1 MEPGEEVK
9 LRKRRRWKRWAIP
22 LAVVALAVILDGPGW
37 QWLAGWGAGY
47 YLPKLGLEGSA
58 KFEGRLSG
66 GEIRIAGMEL
76 KGEGAIQRVDLDEL
90 VLRYQPGRI
99 WRGEVKS
106 VWLRGLRAEIDLAK
120 PWPELMRDAHPQ
132 SDFSR
137 LGERLREYRQKVL
150 PVDTDLGDVRLD
162 IFSEGKPKVVLAPSS
177 FRHEA
182 GDNRFRLSLG
192 GMVFPGGRSLP
203 PQNAELVWN
212 ENDLSLEALN
222 LAPDFTLRN
231 LSIRTPVGQP
241 LEFAGEAKLN
251 QARFQTEGTLERAT
265 VRLVEGELLT
275 NDVVGLFN
283 IRLPTDGR
291 LIWFESE
298 LTNLKGGLL
307 TVDGHMRAS
316 LREIAWEDWRVSEAD
331 LEGELHGEI
340 AKVWGDVLYLGERG
354 HLTTEANLNRA
365 LKFKPR
371 KTSATFSGTNAGP
384 VISQMRSRW
393 MKEIPAI
400 QSPDAALEL
409 SANANFDDGRI
420 LDAQGVVKLT
430 PVDPAVPVL
439 HLETKWSWT
448 GGFFNALSADGSR
461 AEMTF
466 GKQRYRGSASFQEF
480 ESNRAN
486 RWLEV
491 FNLGVAPNM
500 VLTGTWEGDGE
511 YKAKRHRGNAAV
523 AKFLTPV
530 EGGPLTVSGAVS
542 YDWPVAVEVKGVSLH
557 QGTQRILAN
566 ARLKD
571 RVITVEDL
579 QWTESDEVLLTGKAT
594 IPVTENPGDWRGL
607 LRQTRPLAIDIESR
621 ELPLARLHP
630 FLPETTRFSPDARGQ
645 LTLHVSGTPAE
656 PQIQGK
662 VLARGIGVESMRGV
676 PKSDL
681 DLNFRTAEGNLEIAG
696 TLLAPG
702 YPAAILTAKFPFRP
716 GAWIE
721 NPELLEQEKIQ
732 AAAHL
737 PNLELARFAGLF
749 PGVKTL
755 TGRVKGDLTIGGTL
769 AKPQPLGE
777 VELTDG
783 TILFDDELYPA
794 IRGVSLKARATHE
807 AVELQSLTVDAAG
820 GALTGSGKMT
830 LVDGKAGNVD
840 LVVRGNAL
848 PLKRNESMI
857 VRANADLTVRGPW
870 ETATVSGNLAIVDS
884 LYYRD
889 IEILPIGVPFTQV
902 RKPKLPSID
911 ARIPAVTATAN
922 VPEPFRSWRLDVKAK
937 TANRFLIRGN
947 FARGYATLD
956 LNIGGTLGSPAPRG
970 QAVIKDVVARLPFST
985 LEIDH
990 GTIDFHPDAPYAPT
1004 LNIRGTSRIRPYE
1017 VNLYLY
1023 GPVSDPQILT
1033 TSNPPL
1039 PDTEIMTLLA
1049 TGTTTRGIEDPQAA
1063 LTRTAQLLI
1072 EELRRGRIRN
1082 TRWLQPLLKILDH
1095 VDFQIGEENPYSG
1108 EKYNAATINIGDH
1121 WLISAGVSDE
1131 GNSRIMLMYLIR
1143 FR

>member
-37 QWLAGWGAGY
+37 RWLAGWGARY

-76 KGEGAIQRVDLDEL
+76 KGEGAIQRVDLGEL
-90 VLRYQPGRI
+90 VLRYRPGRI

-120 PWPELMRDAHPQ
+120 PWPAGMQDAHPQ

-137 LGERLREYRQKVL
+137 LGERLREWRQKVL

-162 IFSEGKPKVVLAPSS
+162 ISSAGKPKVVLAPSS

-182 GDNRFRLSLG
+182 GDSHFRLSLG
-192 GMVFPGGRSLP
+192 GMLFPGGRSLP
-203 PQNAELVWN
+203 PQDAELVWN
-212 ENDLSLEALN
+212 ENDLSLKGVN

-231 LSIRTPVGQP
+231 LSVRTPVGQP

-251 QARFQTEGTLERAT
+251 QARFQAEGTLERAT

-275 NDVVGLFN
+275 NDVVGLFE

-291 LIWFESE
+291 LIRFESE
-298 LTNLKGGLL
+298 LTSLKGGLQ
-307 TVDGHMRAS
+307 TIDGHMRAS
-316 LREIAWEDWRVSEAD
+316 LRELAWQDWRVSEAE
-331 LEGELHGEI
+331 LEGDLHGEI

-354 HLTTEANLNRA
+354 HLATEANLNRA
-365 LKFKPR
+365 LRFKPR
-371 KTSATFSGTNAGP
+371 KTSATFFGTNAGP

-409 SANANFDDGRI
+409 SASANYDNGRI

-439 HLETKWSWT
+439 NLETKWSWT
-448 GGFFNALSADGSR
+448 GGFYNALSADGSR

-466 GKQRYRGSASFQEF
+466 GRQRYQGRANFQEF
-480 ESNRAN
+480 QSNRAN

-500 VLTGTWEGDGE
+500 ILTGTWEGDGE

-523 AKFLTPV
+523 ANFITQV

-542 YDWPVAVEVKGVSLH
+542 YDWPVAVEIKGVSLH

-594 IPVTENPGDWRGL
+594 IPVTDNPGDWRGL

-621 ELPLARLHP
+621 ELPLSRLHP

-681 DLNFRTAEGNLEIAG
+681 DLNFRTAEGDLEIAG

-721 NPELLEQEKIQ
+721 HPELLEQEKLQ

-737 PNLELARFAGLF
+737 PNLELTRFAGLF

-769 AKPQPLGE
+769 AKPLPLGE

-783 TILFDDELYPA
+783 TILFDDELYPL
-794 IRGVSLKARATHE
+794 IRGVSLKARATEE
-807 AVELQSLTVDAAG
+807 AIELQSLTVDAAG

-857 VRANADLTVRGPW
+857 VRANADLVVRGPW
-870 ETATVSGNLAIVDS
+870 ETATISGKLAVVDS

-889 IEILPIGVPFTQV
+889 IEILPMGVPFTQV

-922 VPEPFRSWRLDVKAK
+922 VPEPFRSWHLDVKAK
-937 TANRFLIRGN
+937 TANEFLIRGN
-947 FARGYATLD
+947 FARGHATLD
-956 LNIGGTLGSPAPRG
+956 LDIGGTLGSPEPRG
-970 QAVIKDVVARLPFST
+970 QAVVKDVIARLPFST
-985 LEIDH
+985 LVIDR
-990 GTIDFHPDAPYAPT
+990 GTIDFHPETPYDPT

-1072 EELRRGRIRN
+1072 EEVRRGRIRN

-1121 WLISAGVSDE
+1121 WLITAGVSDQ